1 MNNRRLLMS
10 SSPSVRKKERFFNWQ
25 SRVAVK
31 KEPAVKKGNIKL
43 TKKDRENASKVL

>member
-1 MNNRRLLMS
+1 MS

-31 KEPAVKKGNIKL
+31 KEPAVKKRKQKIN
-43 TKKDRENASKVL
+43 KKR

>member
-1 MNNRRLLMS
+1 MNNHRLLMS
-10 SSPSVRKKERFFNWQ
+10 SSPSVSKRERFFNGQ

-31 KEPAVKKGNIKL
+31 KEPAVKKGNRKL